1 MCGGLRGCVLAMSV
15 SGDKGCI
22 TSDERVKEAEVYISQ
37 KTLLVLAKCKYIN
50 L

>member
-1 MCGGLRGCVLAMSV
+1 MFAMSV
-15 SGDKGCI
+15 SGDKNCI
-22 TSDERVKEAEVYISQ
+22 INDARVKEEEVYISQ